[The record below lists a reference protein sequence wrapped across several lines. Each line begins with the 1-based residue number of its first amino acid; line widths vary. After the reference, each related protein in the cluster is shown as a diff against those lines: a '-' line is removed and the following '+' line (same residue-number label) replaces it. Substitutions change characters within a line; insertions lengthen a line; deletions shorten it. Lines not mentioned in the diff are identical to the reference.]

1 MNNIIDISISGMKM
15 RLKGIGEVISLSI
28 VKLKI
33 LTILTTKEA
42 NEKTTP
48 LDVYFPMNTKE
59 RHIMNVFGGCLEM
72 MIITIGVQRN

>member
-1 MNNIIDISISGMKM
+1 M
-15 RLKGIGEVISLSI
+15 RIELQGIGEVISLSI

-33 LTILTTKEA
+33 LTISTTRLNT

-59 RHIMNVFGGCLEM
+59 RHIMNVLRSCLEI
-72 MIITIGVQRN
+72 MIITFGVQLN